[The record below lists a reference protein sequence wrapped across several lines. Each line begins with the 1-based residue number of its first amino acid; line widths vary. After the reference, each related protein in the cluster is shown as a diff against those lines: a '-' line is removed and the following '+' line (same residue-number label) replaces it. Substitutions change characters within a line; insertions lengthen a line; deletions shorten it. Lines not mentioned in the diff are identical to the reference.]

1 VAPSYEKQLIGQ
13 SNNVYVFVCFM
24 LYVILTT
31 LCVNKI
37 YIYNQIDGVPI
48 QIVLY
53 SIGVDEQVEYDRI
66 QKQLMDEKGKDA

>member
-1 VAPSYEKQLIGQ
+1 
-13 SNNVYVFVCFM
+13 M